1 MPLGKDDR
9 AACKMC
15 GVSFPPSPPFV
26 RLGRSPRPDGS
37 RRRRRRFSASTSV
50 QYPRRVRRG
59 PYGTTLVRCPL
70 SQSARPPGRAC
81 STTSRSPFTR
91 HRGRRS
97 LKKEKS
103 TAYLLPQGPGH
114 VGLLFY
120 SNPEE
125 TFPPRHEL
133 VAWHRRALPE
143 EKRREG
149 SANSLRNSH
158 SPSLASPPS
167 ELSLCPVAGLQRR
180 APYNSQ
186 VSCLSRELLPD
197 PAHHGLDEIP
207 VRRRLECEVVN

>member
-1 MPLGKDDR
+1 VPLGKDDR

-81 STTSRSPFTR
+81 STTSRSLFTR
-91 HRGRRS
+91 RDTEAFV
-97 LKKEKS
+97 EKREVHS
-103 TAYLLPQGPGH
+103 VPAPPGH